1 MNLPVKQEKRDVVFR
16 RIRGRIIPIRTG
28 GKQSAIPKVGDSA
41 KYAAAG
47 VLAVAAGAEASSRIV
62 KVAATVRQ
70 ASKIKFRAA
79 NLVLGGA
86 NNAGQFMLDFGG
98 DFAKARRL
106 KTAGILMRRAST
118 LIRSARRPI
127 LGGSILLGGF
137 LLGRGIESGVES
149 LRRKELKLPGEAAA
163 NIAGGAAALIGTALY
178 YKRLGL
184 PLRGALKYGSALRRG
199 TIGNLPRI
207 PINTKFGQLR
217 FPF

>member
-1 MNLPVKQEKRDVVFR
+1 MNLPVKSDKRDVVFR
-16 RIRGRIIPIRTG
+16 RIRGRIVPIRAG
-28 GKQSAIPKVGDSA
+28 GKKVSTPKIGDSA

-47 VLAVAAGAEASSRIV
+47 VAAVLAGAEASSQIV
-62 KVAATVRQ
+62 KAAATLRQ
-70 ASKIKFRAA
+70 ASKIKFRTA
-79 NLVLGGA
+79 NIVLRQA
-86 NNAGQFMLDFGG
+86 TKSGQMLLDFGG
-98 DFAKARRL
+98 NFAKARRA
-106 KTAGILMRRAST
+106 KTAGILMRHASGF
-118 LIRSARRPI
+118 LRKARRPI

-137 LLGRGIESGVES
+137 LLGRGIEAGAER
-149 LRRKELKLPGEAAA
+149 LRKKQLKLPGEAAA
-163 NIAGGAAALIGTALY
+163 NIAGGAAALVGTALY